1 MKNPEEIVRCLRICR
16 SDCSDCLDDDG
27 RKCSYRLL
35 GECNCINVLLSEAA
49 DALAASYSYKKGVN
63 NE

>member
-16 SDCSDCLDDDG
+16 SDCSDCTDDDCG
-27 RKCSYRLL
+27 ECSYRFFA
-35 GECNCINVLLSEAA
+35 NCINVLLSEAA